1 MAILNA
7 QVIRKLK
14 WRKALVRERSRRLKS
29 GRNPSR
35 LFARPCREDQAKPSS
50 ARRGLRN
57 DLPVERNPPLSYR

>member
-1 MAILNA
+1 MAILNV

-14 WRKALVRERSRRLKS
+14 WRKAPVRERSRRLKS
-29 GRNPSR
+29 RRNPSR

-57 DLPVERNPPLSYR
+57 DFPVERNPRLAWR